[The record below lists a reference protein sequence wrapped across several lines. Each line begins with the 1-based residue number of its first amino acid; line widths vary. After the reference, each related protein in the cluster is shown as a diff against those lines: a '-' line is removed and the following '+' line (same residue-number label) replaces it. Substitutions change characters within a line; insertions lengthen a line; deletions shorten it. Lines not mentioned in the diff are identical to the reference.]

1 MKAQELSRKY
11 ATAIFSLALEKWQT
25 ALESTWSKVSEDP
38 KLLAKLQDPSLAFGE
53 KQKTLD
59 TIIPSDADRYVHNFL
74 YTMLKDG
81 NIGLLGEVLGDVGR
95 LVEGG
100 PQVQV
105 ARVTTAVELDSA
117 DKDQFRQ
124 TLRKKY
130 GQGLEFDFSV
140 DPKIIG
146 GAIVQIGDKIID
158 GSVVSRLN
166 ALGNR
171 LGVRTAD

>member
-1 MKAQELSRKY
+1 VKAQELSRKY
-11 ATAIFSLALEKWQT
+11 ATAVFSLALEKWQT
-25 ALESTWSKVSEDP
+25 ALETTWAKLAEDP
-38 KLLAKLQDPSLAFGE
+38 KLLAKLQDPSSSFGE
-53 KQKTLD
+53 KQKALD
-59 TIIPSDADRYVHNFL
+59 TAIPADADRYVHNFL

-81 NIGLLGEVLGDVGR
+81 NIGLLGDVLANLGR

-105 ARVTTAVELDSA
+105 ARVMTAVELDSG
-117 DKDQFRQ
+117 DKEQFRQ

-130 GQGLEFDFSV
+130 GQSLEFDFGV
-140 DPKIIG
+140 DPNLIG

-158 GSVVSRLN
+158 GSVASRLT

-171 LGVRTAD
+171 LGVRSTD